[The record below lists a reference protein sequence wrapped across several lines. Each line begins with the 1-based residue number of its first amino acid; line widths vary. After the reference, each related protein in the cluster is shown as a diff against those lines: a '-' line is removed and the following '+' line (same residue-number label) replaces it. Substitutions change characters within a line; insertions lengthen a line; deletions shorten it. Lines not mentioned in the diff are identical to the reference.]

1 MAPELGIPATRSGRA
16 AYVDP
21 VTGRG
26 SIREMWDFGDP
37 VRSEGR
43 FREAMIATMPGSEW
57 ELELRTQVARALG
70 LQGRFA
76 EAHSGLDAVEASLS
90 GSTPVAGLRVLLE
103 RGRVLNSAG
112 DPQSARPLFERAW
125 EEGRDLPHH
134 DLAVDAAH
142 MVAIVASGEDTAV
155 WNRMAL
161 EYAETCGDP
170 DAERW
175 LGSLYNNM
183 GWDAHERR
191 DYAEALRLHE
201 RCWAWHRERHTG
213 SGERIAKWSVA
224 KQLRFLGRVSE
235 ALEMCEEL
243 LAEYLVD
250 EPGGEGFVHEE
261 MAELLLAAGDE
272 GSARPHFRR
281 AHELLSDLD
290 WIEPDRMERMA
301 RLAAGPGD
309 KT

>member
-1 MAPELGIPATRSGRA
+1 
-16 AYVDP
+16 
-21 VTGRG
+21 VTGSG
-26 SIREMWDFGDP
+26 SIRDMWDFGDP
-37 VRSEGR
+37 ERSESR
-43 FREAMIATMPGSEW
+43 FREATDAAAPGSQRH
-57 ELELRTQVARALG
+57 LELRTQVARALG

-76 EAHSGLDAVEASLS
+76 EAHAELDAVQASLS

-112 DPQSARPLFERAW
+112 DPQLARPLFEQAW
-125 EEGRDLPHH
+125 EEGREVPQH

-155 WNRMAL
+155 WNRRAL

-170 DAERW
+170 EAERW

-183 GWDAHERR
+183 GWDAHERG
-191 DYAEALRLHE
+191 DYAGALRFHE

-224 KQLRFLGRVSE
+224 KQLRFLGRTSE

-243 LAEYLVD
+243 LAEYLVA

-272 GSARPHFRR
+272 GAARPHFRR
-281 AHELLSDLD
+281 AHELLFDVD
-290 WIEPDRMERMA
+290 WIEPDRIERIE